1 MFCQS
6 GICVPRLKSPYSS
19 TLSVPS
25 PTSSVLQNS
34 LPEKL
39 IQLDEQG
46 QHLDNLSAHT
56 SKVVKAVW
64 SDWGEG
70 SECESG
76 CLYGESGRLKEGS
89 TGLRIFQ
96 RTCGDYG

>member
-6 GICVPRLKSPYSS
+6 GICVPRHKTPYSS
-19 TLSVPS
+19 TLSAAS
-25 PTSSVLQNS
+25 PTTALQS
-34 LPEKL
+34 GLPEKL

-46 QHLDNLSAHT
+46 QHLDSLSSHST
-56 SKVVKAVW
+56 KVVAVW